1 MHDNPK
7 KDMTLSVVLIGIG
20 CLVLVEA
27 GRIPAPVFESF
38 GARPIPTA
46 AATALIGLG
55 ALLWL
60 TAWRRFARSTAES
73 REAAPRLSLV
83 PAKGTILILLALMTE
98 AAMISFLHVQYVP
111 AAWSLAVAIGLII
124 GGMGIGNIARS
135 VLVGGVLAF
144 GTFALF
150 TQVFFLDLP

>member
-38 GARPIPTA
+38 GARPIPSA
-46 AATALIGLG
+46 AATGLIGLG
-55 ALLWL
+55 VLLGL
-60 TAWRRFARSTAES
+60 TAWRRLAGSTSES

-83 PAKGTILILLALMTE
+83 PATPTLLILLALMTE
-98 AAMISFLHVQYVP
+98 AAMISFLHVPYVP
-111 AAWSLAVAIGLII
+111 AAWSLAAALGLIL
-124 GGMGIGNIARS
+124 GGIGIGNIARS
-135 VLVGGVLAF
+135 VLVGGVLAL